1 VQAHC
6 TCVRNSVAIEH
17 TLDSTTTE
25 CVLNQ
30 ITCRLLG
37 VPQLM
42 RYTAYHVTAS
52 PFVEYRVTAF
62 LGLLLTTYVARSGIP
77 IHHVRA
83 FLAFDIPTAPPRPHE
98 GFLLH
103 NCGSKQNHIFIYI
116 YLFAGSGPQPNLSLV
131 AGDLLRPQ
139 APLVAQ
145 ECATKSP

>member
-1 VQAHC
+1 MQAHC

-62 LGLLLTTYVARSGIP
+62 LGLSLS
-77 IHHVRA
+77 A
-83 FLAFDIPTAPPRPHE
+83 FWHSDPPRSCVL
-98 GFLLH
+98 GIRYTYRTTA
-103 NCGSKQNHIFIYI
+103 S
-116 YLFAGSGPQPNLSLV
+116 
-131 AGDLLRPQ
+131 
-139 APLVAQ
+139 
-145 ECATKSP
+145 T